1 MFASDHPL
9 HDVPKEDWAWKGFLC
24 GNCTVVA
31 ANADWSG
38 VGPSDPP
45 PLGKVPEGIYV
56 IVACCDPRE
65 CDFGN
70 DPGHVHL
77 PDLDDGEETDCDG
90 CGMPDEGKHPAVGD
104 GRFGYNA
111 KLREEAGE

>member
-9 HDVPKEDWAWKGFLC
+9 HDVVDWAWKGFLC

-31 ANADWSG
+31 ANDDWSG
-38 VGPSDPP
+38 VDPSDPP
-45 PLGKVPEGIYV
+45 PLGKVPDGIYV
-56 IVACCDPRE
+56 IVACCDPTE
-65 CDFGN
+65 CDFDR

-77 PDLDDGEETDCDG
+77 PDLEDGEETDCDG

-104 GRFGYNA
+104 GR
-111 KLREEAGE
+111 K